1 MVRKILLGCG
11 IVSSVLYVATVV
23 LAPGRWEGYSSS
35 SQTVSELIAINAPT
49 SPLVVPLFLTYS
61 VLVIAFGMGVWAS
74 AGRKLALRV
83 AAVGL
88 IGKEGLGIVVT
99 LFFPIH
105 LRGVEGTLTDT
116 MHGIL
121 TFVGVLFML
130 LAIGFAATAFGMWF
144 RLYSIATFLMLLVG
158 GVLTGLDQPRLEPNL
173 PTPWMGVWE
182 RIAIFAYMLWVVV
195 LAIALLRAQVE
206 RPKDNLDGR
215 SDSG

>member
-1 MVRKILLGCG
+1 MVRKVLLVCG
-11 IVSSVLYVATVV
+11 ILSSLLYVVTVV
-23 LAPGRWEGYSSS
+23 LAPKQWEGYSST

-88 IGKEGLGIVVT
+88 IGKEVLGIVVT

-130 LAIGFAATAFGMWF
+130 LAIGFAATAFGKWF
-144 RLYSIATFLMLLVG
+144 RLYSIATFLMLVVG
-158 GVLTGLDQPRLEPNL
+158 GVLTGLDQPKLEPNL

-182 RIAIFAYMLWVVV
+182 RINIYAYMLWVVV
-195 LAIALLRAQVE
+195 LAIALLRAQKA
-206 RPKDNLDGR
+206 R
-215 SDSG
+215 